1 MHHTVKNTI
10 VFLFFIL
17 MSVAGYSDQTNHNA
31 NEDTRHYTQKVFRSQ
46 AELVIQKSIKGD
58 CIASHHSDFN
68 ATDLSLKLYSSVD
81 DCLKAGGR
89 ANK

>member
-1 MHHTVKNTI
+1 MSLVIQIKQLITPMK
-10 VFLFFIL
+10 IL
-17 MSVAGYSDQTNHNA
+17 GITL
-31 NEDTRHYTQKVFRSQ
+31 KKFFRSQ

-58 CIASHHSDFN
+58 CITSHHSDFN
-68 ATDLSLKLYSSVD
+68 ATDLSLNLYSSVD